1 VQLSA
6 QGVKVSKALQK
17 VRSLATHTKS
27 LRLASL
33 GVKIRLA
40 AEAMSGSGNAAFKQ
54 VLGAID
60 AMIAELRKEGQD
72 DIDHRDRCQRSLNG
86 NSNENEDL
94 ATRIEKLKT
103 EITRL
108 NGVKEQLATDI
119 ETTQGEIEGVEGDME
134 AALNLRNEDHE
145 AHQKAAKA
153 DREAVSL
160 LTKAIAALAKFYDSN
175 KIALAQ
181 QPAYTTSEDDAPET
195 TFKDANYGGRKSE
208 NTGIVAI
215 LGMIK
220 EDVEKEMATAAKEE
234 AESLAAYTQEKQSMQ
249 DSHDALSQKKA
260 NLETQE
266 ADTADTIADKEA
278 EKAGTEGNK
287 GAAED
292 EKAALETSCAW
303 VETHFDT
310 RADKRKNEIAG
321 LQDAKSYLMGAEP

>member
-1 VQLSA
+1 
-6 QGVKVSKALQK
+6 
-17 VRSLATHTKS
+17 
-27 LRLASL
+27 
-33 GVKIRLA
+33 
-40 AEAMSGSGNAAFKQ
+40 M
-54 VLGAID
+54 
-60 AMIAELRKEGQD
+60 
-72 DIDHRDRCQRSLNG
+72 
-86 NSNENEDL
+86 
-94 ATRIEKLKT
+94 
-103 EITRL
+103 
-108 NGVKEQLATDI
+108 KEQLATDI

-175 KIALAQ
+175 KIALNQ